1 MGSCVGQ
8 PLQEALLCSNF
19 AGYCDSLLIGMILL
33 CVYVEPIYG
42 SLNAKAK
49 C

>member
-1 MGSCVGQ
+1 MGCCVVQ
-8 PLQEALLCSNF
+8 PVQEALLCSNF
-19 AGYCDSLLIGMILL
+19 AGYCDSLLTYMILL

-49 C
+49 W